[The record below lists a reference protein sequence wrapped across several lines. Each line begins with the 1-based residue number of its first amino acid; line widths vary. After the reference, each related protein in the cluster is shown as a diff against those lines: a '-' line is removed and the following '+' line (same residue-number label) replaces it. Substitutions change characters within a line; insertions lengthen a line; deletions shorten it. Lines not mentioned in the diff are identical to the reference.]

1 MKRRLNKVTPDAS
14 LAWLIHPVRTDD
26 FLSDYF
32 ENKPLLIQPEDP
44 DRYSDLISV
53 DQIDK
58 MIASTE
64 LPPRTLQMA
73 RQTPP
78 VYTDDFCYEDGVI
91 DRTGVLR
98 EYQRGATLILPQL
111 QHRHAGL
118 KAFCMALE
126 AEFSCHVQTN
136 IYLTPPNNQG
146 FSSHYD
152 NHDVFV
158 MQVSGRKRWRI
169 YEKPL
174 YNPYRGEAFNSQAH
188 KPGNVAHEF
197 ILEPGECVY
206 IPRGWM
212 HDAESLD
219 EAPSLHIT
227 VGLITKTWADLMLES
242 LSEFAL
248 RDAEFRQSLPVGFAR
263 EDDRSHPALQ
273 AKMKQRFSH
282 LVTRFADNAN
292 FEDTFELFLQ
302 NFLRTRDTNTRSSL
316 AQAFS
321 SDNQNMAFRKR
332 HLAQCV
338 IRDEGANLLLICA
351 AGDLRFDHS
360 LESGIDKMMSGGTFD
375 KSDFHSADDADIE
388 DTIQRLLASGV
399 IETV

>member
-1 MKRRLNKVTPDAS
+1 MQQKLNKVTPEAS
-14 LAWLIHPVRTDD
+14 LGWLVHPVKTDD
-26 FLSDYF
+26 FLSGYF
-32 ENKPLLIQPEDP
+32 ESKPLHSQPDDP
-44 DRYSDLISV
+44 SRYCDLIS
-53 DQIDK
+53 IDEIDE

-64 LPPRTLQMA
+64 LPPRALQMA
-73 RQTPP
+73 RQQPP
-78 VYTDDFCYEDGVI
+78 VYTQDFCYEDGVI

-126 AEFSCHVQTN
+126 AELSCHVQTN

-158 MQVSGRKRWRI
+158 LQVSGRKRWRI

-174 YNPYRGEAFNSQAH
+174 YNPYRGEAFDSKAH
-188 KPGNVAHEF
+188 KPGKVAHEF

-263 EDDRSHPALQ
+263 ENQENHSALQ
-273 AKMKQRFSH
+273 AEMKQQFAH
-282 LVTRFADNAN
+282 LVARFADNAN
-292 FEDTFELFLQ
+292 FDDTFELFLQ
-302 NFLRTRDTNTRSSL
+302 NFLRTRDTSTRHSL
-316 AQAFS
+316 LQAFS
-321 SDNQNMAFRKR
+321 GDALDMTFRKR
-332 HLAQCV
+332 KLAQCV
-338 IRDEGANLLLICA
+338 IRDEGDKLLLICA
-351 AGDLRFDHS
+351 AGDFRFDHS
-360 LESGIDKMMSGGTFD
+360 LEAGLDKMMSGVTFNRL
-375 KSDFHSADDADIE
+375 DFRLADDASIE
-388 DTIQRLLASGV
+388 TAFQRLLASGV
-399 IETV
+399 IEKV